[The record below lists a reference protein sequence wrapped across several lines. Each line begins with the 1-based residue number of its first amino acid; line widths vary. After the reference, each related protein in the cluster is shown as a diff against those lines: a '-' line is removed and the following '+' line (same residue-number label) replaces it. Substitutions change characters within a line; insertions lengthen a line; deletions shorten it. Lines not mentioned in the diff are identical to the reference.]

1 MRWTQKDVAEAKN
14 SSPLRAGP
22 RGPPLVEVRRPTL
35 LSKSSPAKPQAI
47 VYYANGQTLTQRLQR
62 PPLGQVGWRDPLRA
76 DGPSTPARDPQYP
89 QISIP
94 TDDIVGGD
102 LLSSQ
107 HTPVPPASVKKT
119 NQWHRWTHKVIPKLV
134 PNFIELM
141 HETKSLRNTSGL
153 VLEDSPPCACNK
165 RTLYIAIVRM
175 NVIDHKRLSVCACSP
190 APTLLLKAGL
200 FPCSPLYPSLAVDLN
215 VLDFAMRLFVNMPPN
230 NTAFC
235 NTMEAFLS
243 SRGYK
248 LATKDTLRVRF
259 GNALEWYTSLQHAT
273 RAKIDAALD
282 VVRTM
287 ILDGVDE
294 PSAEDVPPS
303 RASTPTPSTAS
314 TPPATPPPSTPTGRR
329 PIPPNTSRPKKRRRA
344 ATAGDSDVPVAN
356 PFPEPPPR
364 TRPSDY
370 LISRC
375 PACFGGLKHDPT
387 HPVDI
392 HVCADACFTQKRRRK
407 GARDPPRKHPHSVF
421 VPEPTAEQM
430 GAHVEEVRP
439 PKARSKPTK
448 RGRSDDDD
456 DDDYEHVAIRVPRS
470 VLNDCESSF
479 KAADEKRE
487 KASTKFFDDTGIMG
501 LLCRHDRVLWLVNM
515 RTAGEK
521 QYYVLVLLETLFQH
535 LPADIRVGVLYDIAC
550 QLHRSCV
557 KFGFLDRYMDRILF
571 AVSVF
576 HAFGH
581 RWPCQLIYHPLK
593 CCGFGHTNGEGC
605 ERFWHSI
612 SSLIAYLRVTGYHLR
627 LYTIDSQIEHADKMS
642 LGRLASWILRRT
654 AHCEGK
660 LREAVAELQ
669 ACGIPEAVLREEWA
683 KQVTT
688 QTKPLARRS
697 KTEGLAAIERILE
710 SRSKSD
716 QLFTRVTNL
725 EEALQDPTNSASVRL
740 YAEMNLEDSRQAWQ
754 KEKEKTARLER
765 QLGVN
770 DTTVL
775 RKLAHGE
782 YYTARMNAKA
792 LKERLRS
799 KLRDRKFE
807 LDPIERSVRR
817 TTSENQRNEHAS
829 AAIKRREPSIN
840 KLVAAYNKL
849 CEKIRTLIAAKQA
862 PKGAVPPVPVPAK
875 GIYQLDVD
883 DVIWQDLGLDDED
896 STPPL
901 WLSNDNVR
909 SGIRALLTKDR
920 CEEEAPRLL
929 RERGHLQTWFSRE
942 WKTVREA
949 ISLSEEAP
957 VRYQLELRREELLQL
972 CVLWRKSTGRLA
984 VDDSLVEWGPTKEE
998 LLGCEISN
1006 VTASWGD
1013 GEEPEDLSWSDDD
1026 EEEPE
1031 DAALLQILAAVERAD
1046 NHRGGD
1052 EEGGEG
1058 DALWDSGDDAF

>member
-1 MRWTQKDVAEAKN
+1 
-14 SSPLRAGP
+14 
-22 RGPPLVEVRRPTL
+22 
-35 LSKSSPAKPQAI
+35 
-47 VYYANGQTLTQRLQR
+47 
-62 PPLGQVGWRDPLRA
+62 
-76 DGPSTPARDPQYP
+76 
-89 QISIP
+89 
-94 TDDIVGGD
+94 
-102 LLSSQ
+102 
-107 HTPVPPASVKKT
+107 
-119 NQWHRWTHKVIPKLV
+119 
-134 PNFIELM
+134 
-141 HETKSLRNTSGL
+141 
-153 VLEDSPPCACNK
+153 
-165 RTLYIAIVRM
+165 
-175 NVIDHKRLSVCACSP
+175 
-190 APTLLLKAGL
+190 
-200 FPCSPLYPSLAVDLN
+200 
-215 VLDFAMRLFVNMPPN
+215 
-230 NTAFC
+230 
-235 NTMEAFLS
+235 
-243 SRGYK
+243 
-248 LATKDTLRVRF
+248 
-259 GNALEWYTSLQHAT
+259 
-273 RAKIDAALD
+273 
-282 VVRTM
+282 
-287 ILDGVDE
+287 
-294 PSAEDVPPS
+294 
-303 RASTPTPSTAS
+303 
-314 TPPATPPPSTPTGRR
+314 
-329 PIPPNTSRPKKRRRA
+329 
-344 ATAGDSDVPVAN
+344 
-356 PFPEPPPR
+356 
-364 TRPSDY
+364 
-370 LISRC
+370 
-375 PACFGGLKHDPT
+375 
-387 HPVDI
+387 
-392 HVCADACFTQKRRRK
+392 
-407 GARDPPRKHPHSVF
+407 
-421 VPEPTAEQM
+421 
-430 GAHVEEVRP
+430 
-439 PKARSKPTK
+439 
-448 RGRSDDDD
+448 
-456 DDDYEHVAIRVPRS
+456 
-470 VLNDCESSF
+470 
-479 KAADEKRE
+479 
-487 KASTKFFDDTGIMG
+487 
-501 LLCRHDRVLWLVNM
+501 
-515 RTAGEK
+515 
-521 QYYVLVLLETLFQH
+521 
-535 LPADIRVGVLYDIAC
+535 
-550 QLHRSCV
+550 
-557 KFGFLDRYMDRILF
+557 MDRILF

-642 LGRLASWILRRT
+642 LGRLASWILRQT

-688 QTKPLARRS
+688 QTKPLAR
-697 KTEGLAAIERILE
+697 T
-710 SRSKSD
+710 KSD

-883 DVIWQDLGLDDED
+883 DVIWQDLGLDDEED

-949 ISLSEEAP
+949 ISLSEEGTPMPSVSVRLYLQLTTAQAP

-972 CVLWRKSTGRLA
+972 CVLWRKSTGRLP